1 MMTNNDDKKRDNIF
15 ALALLTLAAVA
26 TLQPVQAKAADIET
40 GLVLNAGTYTFNA
53 TESTANSAAIGG
65 TGILG
70 ATAAAENPNGLAAT
84 AGIGARLMTPI
95 NAEKD
100 LKLYGEAGVK
110 QLEQG
115 KVGQYLSAGID
126 KRVYTVSGVDL
137 SVGALAGARK
147 SDVTGED
154 KTDAKLGFT
163 ASAEAK
169 NGFGVRAT
177 LYPTGEY
184 GHAKQQGATKSTTTG
199 ILGGLSGLGGGS
211 SDGASVTLDFTFAFN
226 K

>member
-1 MMTNNDDKKRDNIF
+1 MENKNKENLT
-15 ALALLTLAAVA
+15 ALAILAVGTLLTL
-26 TLQPVQAKAADIET
+26 QPAQAKDLDV
-40 GLVLNAGTYTFNA
+40 GLVLNAGKYTFNA

-184 GHAKQQGATKSTTTG
+184 GHAKQQGASGGGGGTG
-199 ILGGLSGLGGGS
+199 ILGGLSGGS
-211 SDGASVTLDFTFAFN
+211 SDGASVTLDFTFAF
-226 K
+226 KK

>member
-1 MMTNNDDKKRDNIF
+1 MKNKENLT
-15 ALALLTLAAVA
+15 ALAILAVGTLLTL
-26 TLQPVQAKAADIET
+26 QPAQAQAKDLDV

-95 NAEKD
+95 NDSKD

-110 QLEQG
+110 QLEHG

-126 KRVYTVSGVDL
+126 KRVYTVGGVDL
-137 SVGALAGARK
+137 SVGALVGARK

-184 GHAKQQGATKSTTTG
+184 GHAKQQGAASSGGGTG
-199 ILGGLSGLGGGS
+199 ILGGLSGGS
-211 SDGASVTLDFTFAFN
+211 SDGASVTLDFTFAF
-226 K
+226 KK